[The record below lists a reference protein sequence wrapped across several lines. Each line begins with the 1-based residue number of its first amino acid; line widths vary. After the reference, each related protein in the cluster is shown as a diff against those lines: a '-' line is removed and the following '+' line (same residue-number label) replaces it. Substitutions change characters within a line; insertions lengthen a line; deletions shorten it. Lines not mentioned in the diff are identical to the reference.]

1 MDKVGPSPTT
11 LLAASI
17 GPSAVWRVCIAEVY
31 GPPFEAHSV
40 SFCLHKMA
48 LADGCVAG
56 LCSHGPAGSLSGSSR
71 SLARGGPA
79 DGASGSCAT
88 EWGICFTLC

>member
-1 MDKVGPSPTT
+1 MDKVGPSSTT

-17 GPSAVWRVCIAEVY
+17 GPSAVWRVCMAEFY
-31 GPPFEAHSV
+31 GPPLKAHSV

-56 LCSHGPAGSLSGSSR
+56 LYSHSPARQPLRLFAFTRTWRSSR
-71 SLARGGPA
+71 WRFWELRY
-79 DGASGSCAT
+79 
-88 EWGICFTLC
+88 